1 MAVLGKGSFS
11 FMKRVFTIHFCER
24 KLQKRVFGHNL
35 SPQYCVSICTGIFAS
50 HMTLPLFYM
59 LCISF
64 HRRLKVLRIVKQY
77 SELNSSTSYD
87 FLKFKV
93 YFFFLKKM
101 SLKSG
106 PEISI
111 IQLSSPHG
119 LTLLLN
125 KMHACNVCK
134 YVMSWQKRNLFC
146 IKLIQP
152 KRHKKFAKSTT
163 EYSMSE

>member
-93 YFFFLKKM
+93 YFFLKKCR
-101 SLKSG
+101 LNQVLRY
-106 PEISI
+106 P
-111 IQLSSPHG
+111 LSSS
-119 LTLLLN
+119 LLLMVLLYYLI
-125 KMHACNVCK
+125 KCMLAT
-134 YVMSWQKRNLFC
+134 YVNM
-146 IKLIQP
+146 
-152 KRHKKFAKSTT
+152 
-163 EYSMSE
+163 